1 MKHPDGTPLRNGFT
15 TGAAATA
22 AAVGAWTAQNGAP
35 PPEQVELLLPDGSFL
50 AIPLER
56 CAPGTATVRK
66 DGGDD
71 PDVTDRAEIKVE
83 LRPGSCD
90 DPRAFSEQCGAGRL
104 YLTGGEGVGV
114 VTRPGLAVPPGHF
127 AINPGPRR
135 MLVKNLE
142 RAGFGKAPGEELTIV
157 ISVPAGKVLAE
168 KTLNPTLGI
177 VGGISILGNSGI
189 VRPYSNAAY
198 AATVALPFLLIVR
211 EPDLG
216 SSLILLPIF
225 VVILFTAGLKWR
237 YILLAGLTA
246 GILGGAAVLNE
257 AMQIRPMLKEYQRDR
272 IRVFLNPELDRTDTG
287 YNSYQARLAVGSG
300 GLTGKGIGEGTQNT
314 LGFLPQTVSNNDFI
328 FSVIAEEVG
337 FLGCLLLIAAYLAL
351 FYSIIRTAFLTTDP
365 FGRYLAV
372 GIGSI
377 IFSHCF
383 INIGM
388 SIGLAPVTGLSLPFV
403 SYGGSFMLMGLA
415 ACGLLQSVYRY
426 RNSH

>member
-71 PDVTDRAEIKVE
+71 PDVTDRAEIHVE

-127 AINPGPRR
+127 AINPGPRH

-142 RAGFGKAPGEELTIV
+142 RAGFGKTPGEELTVV

-168 KTLNPTLGI
+168 QTLNPTLGI

-189 VRPYSNAAY
+189 VHPYSNAAY
-198 AATVALPFLLIVR
+198 AATVAL
-211 EPDLG
+211 
-216 SSLILLPIF
+216 
-225 VVILFTAGLKWR
+225 
-237 YILLAGLTA
+237 
-246 GILGGAAVLNE
+246 
-257 AMQIRPMLKEYQRDR
+257 Q
-272 IRVFLNPELDRTDTG
+272 
-287 YNSYQARLAVGSG
+287 
-300 GLTGKGIGEGTQNT
+300 LTGRRRRSRGTVRSSRPKRSSASAT
-314 LGFLPQTVSNNDFI
+314 SSTRRSARRRRPGSNGLC
-328 FSVIAEEVG
+328 S
-337 FLGCLLLIAAYLAL
+337 AA
-351 FYSIIRTAFLTTDP
+351 
-365 FGRYLAV
+365 
-372 GIGSI
+372 
-377 IFSHCF
+377 
-383 INIGM
+383 
-388 SIGLAPVTGLSLPFV
+388 
-403 SYGGSFMLMGLA
+403 
-415 ACGLLQSVYRY
+415 
-426 RNSH
+426 

>member
-71 PDVTDRAEIKVE
+71 PDVTDRAEIHVE

-90 DPRAFSEQCGAGRL
+90 DPRAFHEQCGAGRL

-142 RAGFGKAPGEELTIV
+142 RAGFGKAPGEELTVV

-168 KTLNPTLGI
+168 QTLNPTLGI

-189 VRPYSNAAY
+189 VHPYSNAAY
-198 AATVALPFLLIVR
+198 AATVALQLRAVAAAGGKAAALVTGNR
-211 EPDLG
+211 
-216 SSLILLPIF
+216 
-225 VVILFTAGLKWR
+225 TAEAVARDCPEFPPEAIIRIGDF
-237 YILLAGLTA
+237 ID
-246 GILGGAAVLNE
+246 AALRAAE
-257 AMQIRPMLKEYQRDR
+257 A
-272 IRVFLNPELDRTDTG
+272 
-287 YNSYQARLAVGSG
+287 ARLERIVLGCM
-300 GLTGKGIGEGTQNT
+300 TGKLFKYACGDRNTHAANTKLDLTRLEEFGVTLPGVPLEKLHTTGE
-314 LGFLPQTVSNNDFI
+314 L
-328 FSVIAEEVG
+328 
-337 FLGCLLLIAAYLAL
+337 AAYLTPEEFREIQQRLHRAAL
-351 FYSIIRTAFLTTDP
+351 RTLSSRHPGIRLEIVLYDD
-365 FGRYLAV
+365 RKEK
-372 GIGSI
+372 I
-377 IFSHCF
+377 
-383 INIGM
+383 
-388 SIGLAPVTGLSLPFV
+388 LS
-403 SYGGSFMLMGLA
+403 
-415 ACGLLQSVYRY
+415 
-426 RNSH
+426 